1 MIKDKRRFLYMI
13 MVGIAISLLLKLTV
27 YTVPQQHPWVMDYLT
42 SILITMIVW
51 EGNLRIDDWL
61 NRRFPWVSRTR
72 QRILLQLP
80 LALFYNAATIYPL
93 MLLYN
98 TFICGLDAMHRHLM
112 LVSLAISFIISFLI
126 LSFEISAQ
134 LLRGW
139 KDSMLEVEKYKTE
152 SLMAQL
158 KNLKDQV
165 NPHFLFNNLS
175 VLSSLVYKDQ
185 DKAVHFINQLS
196 RVYRYLLESSS
207 NELVHLE
214 QEMSFLDS
222 YCYLLKI
229 RFGDNLMFR
238 FNFPTDSGKY
248 LIPPMALQMLI
259 ENAIKHNEI
268 SHASPLTVTIN
279 PSGNRLVVYNLLQP
293 RQQEEAGSH
302 AGLKNIRD
310 RYRYFTE
317 EEVEVVQDDHAFT
330 VSIPLILAS

>member
-27 YTVPQQHPWVMDYLT
+27 YTIPQQHPWVMDYVT

-61 NRRFPWVSRTR
+61 NRKFPWVSRTR

-80 LALFYNAATIYPL
+80 LALLYNALTIYPL

-98 TFICGLDAMHRHLM
+98 TFICGLDAMHQHLM

-139 KDSMLEVEKYKTE
+139 KDSLLEVEKYKTE

-185 DKAVHFINQLS
+185 DKAVDFINQLS
-196 RVYRYLLESSS
+196 RVYRYLLDSSS
-207 NELVHLE
+207 NELVRLE
-214 QEMSFLDS
+214 QEMSFLES

-229 RFGDNLMFR
+229 RFGDNLIFI
-238 FNFPTDSGKY
+238 FSFPKDSGKY

-268 SHASPLTVTIN
+268 SNASPLTVTIN
-279 PSGNRLVVYNLLQP
+279 HSGNRLVVYNPVRP
-293 RQQEEAGSH
+293 RQQEEASSQ
-302 AGLKNIRD
+302 AGLKNIRE

-317 EEVEVVQDDHAFT
+317 DQVEVVQDIDTFS